1 MRYIIISPPA
11 EEPISVAEAKL
22 HARVTSGTAEDTY
35 IAALITAARLRA
47 EHELG
52 RTLVTTTLRA
62 VADGFPDAC
71 SVLALPRPPA
81 ASIVH
86 VKYLDLG
93 GIQQTLAASA
103 YTLDN
108 ITEPAQLLPAYGT
121 TWPATLDAANAVEVQ
136 YTAGYGGAAAVPAPI
151 RHWISVL
158 VTQMYERRIPPEGA
172 QNTRTFVDALLDP
185 YRIYAL

>member
-1 MRYIIISPPA
+1 MRYTIVTGPT
-11 EEPISVAEAKL
+11 EEPVTVAEAKL
-22 HARVTSGTAEDTY
+22 HARVTSGNAEDTY

-52 RTLVTTTLRA
+52 RTLCTTTLRA
-62 VADGFPDAC
+62 VADRFPDSD

-86 VKYLDLG
+86 VKYLDPAGTL
-93 GIQQTLAASA
+93 QTLPGAA
-103 YTLDN
+103 YTLDS

-121 TWPATLDAANAVEVQ
+121 DWPATLDAANAVEIQ
-136 YTAGYGGAAAVPAPI
+136 YTAGYGAAGAVPAPI
-151 RHWISVL
+151 RHWINVL
-158 VTQMYERRIPPEGA
+158 VTQMYERRTPPEGA
-172 QNTRTFVDALLDP
+172 QEARTFVDALLDP